1 VLELEDHVDLGP
13 VRSVNSTA
21 CSTVTPGISPTVIG
35 TASSPANTSRCISAR
50 NSWMRGPE
58 MNPAEPSP

>member
-1 VLELEDHVDLGP
+1 MSTSARAG
-13 VRSVNSTA
+13 SVNSTA

-50 NSWMRGPE
+50 NSWMRGPQ